1 LSADNRLKSGG
12 SETGFKP
19 AAWRGSTTVPVSVN
33 LLAEVDR
40 NFDKPFFDNTT
51 IVMVLH
57 SMVVSCR
64 DVVVS
69 YFPLAHWLSVS
80 Q

>member
-1 LSADNRLKSGG
+1 V
-12 SETGFKP
+12 TGFDA

-33 LLAEVDR
+33 LLAEIDR
-40 NFDKPFFDNTT
+40 NFDKPFLDNTT
-51 IVMVLH
+51 IVMVFLP
-57 SMVVSCR
+57 MVVSCR

-69 YFPLAHWLSVS
+69 CFPLAHWLSVS